1 MTNLRK
7 SHPLIKIINH
17 SFIDLPAPS
26 NISAWWNFGSLLG
39 ICLMIQIITGL
50 FLAMHYTSDT
60 LTAFSSVAHICRDV
74 NYGWLIRNTHANGA
88 SMFFM
93 CLFLHV
99 GRGLYYGSYLF
110 KETWN
115 IGVILLLTVMATA
128 FVGYV
133 LPWGQMS
140 FWGATVITNL
150 LSAIPYI
157 GTMLVEWIWGGFSV
171 DKATLTRFFAFHF
184 ILPFIIMALVIVHLL
199 FLHETGSNNPTG
211 INPNSDKIPFHPYY
225 TIKDILGLMIMIL
238 ILLSLALFSPDLLGD
253 PDNFT
258 PANPLNTP
266 PHIKPEWYFLFA
278 YAILRSIPNKL
289 GGVLAL
295 LASILILLIIPLL
308 HTSNQRSFMFRPISQ
323 VLFWLLTAN
332 LLTLT
337 WIGGQPV
344 EQPFIIIGQV
354 ASISYFMI
362 IIVLLPLAGM
372 FENYMLQPK
381 YP

>member
-1 MTNLRK
+1 MTNMRK
-7 SHPLIKIINH
+7 THPLFKIINH

-26 NISAWWNFGSLLG
+26 NISSWWNFGSLLG
-39 ICLMIQIITGL
+39 VCLMVQIITGL

-60 LTAFSSVAHICRDV
+60 MTAFSSVTHICRDV
-74 NYGWLIRNTHANGA
+74 NYGWLIRYMHANGA
-88 SMFFM
+88 SMFFI

-99 GRGLYYGSYLF
+99 GRGLYYGSYTF
-110 KETWN
+110 METWN
-115 IGVILLLTVMATA
+115 IGVLLLFAVMATA
-128 FVGYV
+128 FMGYV

-157 GTMLVEWIWGGFSV
+157 GTTLVEWIWGGFSV

-184 ILPFIIMALVIVHLL
+184 ILPFIIAALAIVHLL

-211 INPNSDKIPFHPYY
+211 LNSDADKIPFHPYY
-225 TIKDILGLMIMIL
+225 TIKDILGIL
-238 ILLSLALFSPDLLGD
+238 IMFLILMTLVLFFPDMLGD
-253 PDNFT
+253 PDNYM

-295 LASILILLIIPLL
+295 ILSILILALMPFL
-308 HTSNQRSFMFRPISQ
+308 HTSKQRSLMFRPITQ
-323 VLFWLLTAN
+323 ILYWILVAN
-332 LLTLT
+332 LLILT
-337 WIGGQPV
+337 WIGSQPV
-344 EQPFIIIGQV
+344 EHPFIIIGQL
-354 ASISYFMI
+354 ASISYFSI
-362 IIVLLPLAGM
+362 ILILMPISGII
-372 FENYMLQPK
+372 EDKMLK
-381 YP
+381 LYP

>member
-1 MTNLRK
+1 MTNTRK
-7 SHPLIKIINH
+7 SHPLIKILNH
-17 SFIDLPAPS
+17 SFIDLPTPS

-39 ICLMIQIITGL
+39 ACLGIQILTGL
-50 FLAMHYTSDT
+50 FLAMHYTADT
-60 LTAFSSVAHICRDV
+60 ATAFSSVTHICRDV
-74 NYGWLIRNTHANGA
+74 NYGWLIRYMHANGA
-88 SMFFM
+88 SMFFI

-99 GRGLYYGSYLF
+99 GRGLYYGSYMYI
-110 KETWN
+110 ETWN
-115 IGVILLLTVMATA
+115 IGIILLFATMATA
-128 FVGYV
+128 FMGYV

-157 GTMLVEWIWGGFSV
+157 GTTLVEWIWGGFSV

-184 ILPFIIMALVIVHLL
+184 ILPFIIAALVMVHLL
-199 FLHETGSNNPTG
+199 FLHETGSSNPSG
-211 INPNSDKIPFHPYY
+211 MNSDTDKIPFHPYY
-225 TIKDILGLMIMIL
+225 TIKDILGLLLL
-238 ILLSLALFSPDLLGD
+238 IFLLMTLVLFSPDLLGD
-253 PDNFT
+253 PDNYT

-295 LASILILLIIPLL
+295 ILSILILAIFPLL
-308 HTSNQRSFMFRPISQ
+308 QLSKQRSMMFRPLSQ
-323 VLFWLLTAN
+323 CLFWILTAD

-344 EQPFIIIGQV
+344 EHPFIIIGQL
-354 ASISYFMI
+354 ASVLYFSI
-362 IIVLLPLAGM
+362 ILIFLPIFSLL
-372 FENYMLQPK
+372 ENKLLK
-381 YP
+381 W

>member
-1 MTNLRK
+1 MTIIRK
-7 SHPLIKIINH
+7 KHPLIKIINH

-26 NISAWWNFGSLLG
+26 NISSWWNFGSLLAL
-39 ICLMIQIITGL
+39 CLAIQILTGL

-60 LTAFSSVAHICRDV
+60 STAFSSVAHICRDV
-74 NYGWLIRNTHANGA
+74 NYGWLIRYMHANGA
-88 SMFFM
+88 SMFFI

-99 GRGLYYGSYLF
+99 GRGMYYGSYNMI
-110 KETWN
+110 ETWN
-115 IGVILLLTVMATA
+115 MGIILLFAVMATA
-128 FVGYV
+128 FMGYV

-157 GTMLVEWIWGGFSV
+157 GSTLVEWIWGGFSV

-184 ILPFIIMALVIVHLL
+184 ILPFIITALVLVHLL

-211 INPNSDKIPFHPYY
+211 LNSDTDKIPFHPYY
-225 TIKDILGLMIMIL
+225 TIKDLLGVLFLLMVLMI
-238 ILLSLALFSPDLLGD
+238 LALFFPDVLGD

-295 LASILILLIIPLL
+295 ILSILILALMPLL
-308 HTSNQRSFMFRPISQ
+308 HTSKQLALTFRPITQ
-323 VLFWLLTAN
+323 TVYWILAADLLV
-332 LLTLT
+332 LT

-344 EQPFIIIGQV
+344 EHPFIIIGQT
-354 ASISYFMI
+354 ASTAYFA
-362 IIVLLPLAGM
+362 IIVILMPIAGM
-372 FENYMLQPK
+372 IENNILELD
-381 YP
+381 

>member
-1 MTNLRK
+1 MTNIRK
-7 SHPLIKIINH
+7 SHPLIKIVNE

-39 ICLMIQIITGL
+39 VCLILQILTGL

-60 LTAFSSVAHICRDV
+60 STAFSSVTHICRDV
-74 NYGWLIRNTHANGA
+74 NYGWIIQYMHANGA
-88 SMFFM
+88 SMFFI
-93 CLFLHV
+93 CLFMHV
-99 GRGLYYGSYLF
+99 GRGMYYGSYTF
-110 KETWN
+110 METWN
-115 IGVILLLTVMATA
+115 IGILLLLTVMATA
-128 FVGYV
+128 FMGYV

-150 LSAIPYI
+150 LSATPYI
-157 GTMLVEWIWGGFSV
+157 GTNLVEWIWGGFSV

-184 ILPFIIMALVIVHLL
+184 ILPFIISALAAVHLL
-199 FLHETGSNNPTG
+199 FLHETGSNNPSG
-211 INPNSDKIPFHPYY
+211 IPSDSDKIPFHPYY
-225 TIKDILGLMIMIL
+225 TTKDILGLLIML
-238 ILLSLALFSPDLLGD
+238 MMLMMLVLFSPDLLGD
-253 PDNFT
+253 PDNYT

-295 LASILILLIIPLL
+295 VLSIMILAIVPLL
-308 HTSNQRSFMFRPISQ
+308 HTSNQRGMMFRPLSQ
-323 VLFWLLTAN
+323 CLFWLLVAD

-344 EQPFIIIGQV
+344 EHPFIAIGQL
-354 ASISYFMI
+354 ASILYFSI
-362 IIVLLPLAGM
+362 ILILMPVFGTIENQLL
-372 FENYMLQPK
+372 K
-381 YP
+381 W

>member
-1 MTNLRK
+1 MTIIRK
-7 SHPLIKIINH
+7 KHPLIKIINH

-26 NISAWWNFGSLLG
+26 NISSWWNFGSLLG
-39 ICLMIQIITGL
+39 LCLITQILTGL

-60 LTAFSSVAHICRDV
+60 ATAFSSVAHICRDV
-74 NYGWLIRNTHANGA
+74 NYGWLIRYMHANGA
-88 SMFFM
+88 SMFFI

-99 GRGLYYGSYLF
+99 GRGVYYGSYNMI
-110 KETWN
+110 ETWN
-115 IGVILLLTVMATA
+115 MGIVLLFAVMATA
-128 FVGYV
+128 FMGYV

-157 GTMLVEWIWGGFSV
+157 GTTLVEWIWGGFSV

-184 ILPFIIMALVIVHLL
+184 ILPFIITALVLVHLL

-211 INPNSDKIPFHPYY
+211 LNSDADKIPFHPYY
-225 TIKDILGLMIMIL
+225 TVKDFLGVL
-238 ILLSLALFSPDLLGD
+238 ILLMAFMILTLFFPDILGD
-253 PDNFT
+253 PDNYT

-295 LASILILLIIPLL
+295 ILSIVILAFMPLL
-308 HTSNQRSFMFRPISQ
+308 HTSKQRALTFRPITQ
-323 VLFWLLTAN
+323 TMYWILVADLLV
-332 LLTLT
+332 LT

-344 EQPFIIIGQV
+344 EYPFIIIGQT
-354 ASISYFMI
+354 ASIAYFAIFVIFMPI
-362 IIVLLPLAGM
+362 AGM
-372 FENYMLQPK
+372 IENDIMDLD
-381 YP
+381 

>member
-7 SHPLIKIINH
+7 SHPLLKIINH

-39 ICLMIQIITGL
+39 VCLIIQILTGL
-50 FLAMHYTSDT
+50 FLAMHYTADT
-60 LTAFSSVAHICRDV
+60 QTAFSSVAHICRDV
-74 NYGWLIRNTHANGA
+74 NYGWLIRNLHANGA
-88 SMFFM
+88 SIFFM
-93 CLFLHV
+93 CLFIHV
-99 GRGLYYGSYLF
+99 GRGIYYGSYLY

-157 GTMLVEWIWGGFSV
+157 GTTLVEWIWGGFSV

-211 INPNSDKIPFHPYY
+211 MNSDVDKIPFHPYY
-225 TIKDILGLMIMIL
+225 TIKDALGLVLMLL
-238 ILLSLALFSPDLLGD
+238 ILLLLALFSPDMLGD

-258 PANPLNTP
+258 PANPLSTP

-308 HTSNQRSFMFRPISQ
+308 HTSPQRSMMFRPISQ
-323 VLFWLLTAN
+323 VLFWTLTAN

-344 EQPFIIIGQV
+344 EQPYIIIGQL

-362 IIVLLPLAGM
+362 IIVLMPLAGLL
-372 FENYMLQPK
+372 ENYMLKPK
-381 YP
+381 FP